1 MYLAASETGP
11 WTTSGWVPA
20 TSAAS
25 SLASQVAS
33 WGRNSSF
40 GLMFGAF
47 LAYSCT
53 DQSKYSIASLA
64 SVGAG
69 CREPLTS
76 FRLEYTQC
84 VSSNGLPEVAAWAA
98 GAGVVAAGAA
108 LVAAGAAVV
117 AAGAGAPVAA
127 GG

>member
-1 MYLAASETGP
+1 MSSLSSFDVRSSIGATAPSGMYLAASETGP
-11 WTTSGWVPA
+11 CTTSGAVPA

-98 GAGVVAAGAA
+98 GAGV
-108 LVAAGAAVV
+108 
-117 AAGAGAPVAA
+117 
-127 GG
+127 